1 MPQKTL
7 QNINHIAFIFF
18 AVLGATH
25 ILAMLSMANGYLPGT
40 AKTIYQI
47 MDIPFLLSALI
58 YGGSAFQIGL
68 NKIGLRSQVLTTIL
82 ITFLSIIFLLAL
94 YTNFFFPDY

>member
-1 MPQKTL
+1 MPEKTL
-7 QNINHIAFIFF
+7 QNINKTSFLFF
-18 AVLGATH
+18 AVLGAIH
-25 ILAMLSMANGYLPGT
+25 LLAMLSVSNGYLPGT

-82 ITFLSIIFLLAL
+82 ITFLSIIFTLAL
-94 YTNFFFPDY
+94 YINFFFPDS